1 MPKVVFCED
10 DPMIQK
16 LIRAALRS
24 EPHEVYVAPD
34 GASGLELIQREL
46 PDVVFTDVSMPGLD
60 GYQLVDRLKADPRTA
75 HIPVIFMT
83 ASVQGHQPET
93 IQAHGASGVLPK
105 PFTMADLRE
114 RVAAFSSGTGRR

>member
-16 LIRAALRS
+16 LIRTALRS
-24 EPHEVYVAPD
+24 EPHEVHVAPD
-34 GASGLELIQREL
+34 GTTGLELIRREL

-60 GYQLVDRLKADPRTA
+60 GYQLADELKADPRTA

-83 ASVQGHQPET
+83 ASVQAHHPET
-93 IQAHGASGVLPK
+93 IEAHGASGVLPK
-105 PFTMADLRE
+105 PFTMADLRQ
-114 RVAAFSSGTGRR
+114 RVATFGRGAGRG